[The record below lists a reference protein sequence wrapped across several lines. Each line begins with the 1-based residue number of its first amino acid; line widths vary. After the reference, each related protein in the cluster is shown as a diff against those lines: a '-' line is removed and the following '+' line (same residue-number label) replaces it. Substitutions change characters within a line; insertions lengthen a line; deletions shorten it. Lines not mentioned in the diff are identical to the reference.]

1 MADAYGFVRG
11 ETLEIIME
19 WPDDDILDE
28 EVNEEIQREADE
40 VTNYDLE

>member
-11 ETLEIIME
+11 ETLEIITE
-19 WPDDDILDE
+19 WLDDILDE
-28 EVNEEIQREADE
+28 EFNEEIQREADE

>member
-19 WPDDDILDE
+19 WLDDDILDE
-28 EVNEEIQREADE
+28 EFNEEIQREADE